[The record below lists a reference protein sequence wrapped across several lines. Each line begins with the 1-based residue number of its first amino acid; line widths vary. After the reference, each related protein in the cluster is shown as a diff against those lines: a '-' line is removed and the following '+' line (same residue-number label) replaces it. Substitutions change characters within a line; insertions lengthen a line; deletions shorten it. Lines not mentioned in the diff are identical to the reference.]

1 MKFVALVPQRE
12 SNIKTVLG
20 AINELPILKDGVASL
35 VELTKAEKHADL
47 PVLFENVSMDEDGG
61 FRLYTSEIN
70 MNFQYTRHALTQA
83 VSRIKPEGTVGVA
96 GYLAAC
102 PPDLRATNYNF
113 WHDYFYGPDATG
125 IVKNDVMLRTR
136 FGEDALPIIRAV
148 VSQSYVPIDDAPL
161 MQQFLSV
168 VPDGAHVRNARGD
181 LKSRFDVIWP
191 TMKKFLI
198 RGEPV
203 FVAVR
208 LLNSETGTSSV
219 RLEPMVYS
227 TQSRT
232 AIIIPAGKDVAIR
245 HIGEAGDR
253 LVKAFGN
260 TMDAIDPFVEMLN
273 QSYNDLM
280 IDRFETIDQM
290 LGCVKRAFTFNDAT
304 MKKIQENLGGNARS
318 DLIDAI
324 ARTADSMSIEEGEE
338 LQKAAGVVT
347 MRGWK
352 YIERYK
358 EEE

>member
-1 MKFVALVPQRE
+1 MKFIALVPQRE

-20 AINELPILKDGVASL
+20 AINQLPTLREGVDILTAQTIAEKHVDLPILF
-35 VELTKAEKHADL
+35 EDL
-47 PVLFENVSMDEDGG
+47 SMDEEGG
-61 FRLYTSEIN
+61 LHAEIAGLTHT
-70 MNFQYTRHALTQA
+70 FQYTRHALTQA
-83 VSRIKPEGTVGVA
+83 VSRIKPDDTVGVA
-96 GYLAAC
+96 GYFAAC
-102 PPDLRATNYNF
+102 PPDLRATNFNF
-113 WHDYFYGPDATG
+113 WHDFFYGPDATNV
-125 IVKNDVMLRTR
+125 VKNDVMLRTR
-136 FGEDALPIIRAV
+136 FGEDALAIIRAV
-148 VSQSYVPIDDAPL
+148 VSQSYVPIDDSPL
-161 MQQFLSV
+161 MQQFLKV

-191 TMKKFLI
+191 TMKRVLV
-198 RGEPV
+198 RGEPI

-260 TMDAIDPFVEMLN
+260 TLNAIDPFVEMLN

-290 LGCVKRAFTFNDAT
+290 LGCVKRAFSFNEAT
-304 MKKIQENLGGNARS
+304 MKKIQENLSGNARS

-324 ARTADSMSIEEGEE
+324 ARTADGLAIEEGEE

-352 YIERYK
+352 YIERFK

>member
-20 AINELPILKDGVASL
+20 AINQLPTLKDGVDILGAQ
-35 VELTKAEKHADL
+35 TTAEKHADL
-47 PVLFENVSMDEDGG
+47 PVLFEDLLMDEEAGLGIDLAGT
-61 FRLYTSEIN
+61 RHT
-70 MNFQYTRHALTQA
+70 FQYTRHALTQA

-96 GYLAAC
+96 GYFAAC
-102 PPDLRATNYNF
+102 PPDLRAENFNF
-113 WHDYFYGPDATG
+113 WHEFYYGPDATD

-136 FGEDALPIIRAV
+136 FGEDGLAIIRAV

-161 MQQFLSV
+161 MRQFLSV

-191 TMKKFLI
+191 TMKKVLV
-198 RGEPV
+198 RGEPI

-208 LLNSETGTSSV
+208 LLNSETGVSSV

-232 AIIIPAGKDVAIR
+232 AIIIPAGKDVSIR

-253 LVKAFGN
+253 LIKAF
-260 TMDAIDPFVEMLN
+260 TVTQDAIDPFVEMLN
-273 QSYNDLM
+273 QAYSDLM
-280 IDRFETIDQM
+280 IDRFETVDQM
-290 LGCVKRAFTFNDAT
+290 LECVKRAFTFNEST
-304 MKKIQENLGGNARS
+304 MKKIQENLAGNARS

-324 ARTADSMSIEEGEE
+324 TRTADGLPIEDGEE

-352 YIERYK
+352 YIERFK
-358 EEE
+358 EEQ